1 MAKQILVKTPL
12 TTNGT
17 DIVFDENDKRT
28 YTESILL
35 DVPGKYG
42 ARAIL
47 EQRNTTLPVGLRCII
62 SDYVDTEEPAT
73 TKAAPVVSALDQLK
87 LQAENEK
94 LKAELDILKQQAA
107 TPPPKKT
114 VQNATT

>member
-1 MAKQILVKTPL
+1 MPKQILVKTPL

-47 EQRNTTLPVGLRCII
+47 EQRNSTLPQGLKCII
-62 SDYVDTEEPAT
+62 TDYVEEVVEGAP
-73 TKAAPVVSALDQLK
+73 AAPVVSALDQFK

-94 LKAELDILKQQAA
+94 LQAEIAELKKSA
-107 TPPPKKT
+107 TKKT
-114 VQNATT
+114 VANATA

>member
-12 TTNGT
+12 TSDGSN
-17 DIVFDENDKRT
+17 IIFDENDKRT

-47 EQRNTTLPVGLRCII
+47 EQRNTTLPPGLRCII
-62 SDYVDTEEPAT
+62 TDYVEETVASVVP
-73 TKAAPVVSALDQLK
+73 APVISALDQLK
-87 LQAENEK
+87 LKAENEK
-94 LKAELDILKQQAA
+94 LQAEIDALKS
-107 TPPPKKT
+107 KKT
-114 VQNATT
+114 VANATS